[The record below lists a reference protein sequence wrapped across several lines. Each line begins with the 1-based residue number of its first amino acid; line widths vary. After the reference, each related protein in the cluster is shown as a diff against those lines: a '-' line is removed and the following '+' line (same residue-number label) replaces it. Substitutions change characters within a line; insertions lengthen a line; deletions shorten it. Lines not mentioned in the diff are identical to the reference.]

1 MLYRNYQLN
10 KTHSALK
17 FGRADGYPLVLSNA
31 KSAPVRKL
39 EVSGNSYQA
48 TRGKNLFN
56 VDAITS
62 TYGGYVE
69 NGTIYVTGYPYETGI
84 TPEKFLEMTELKE
97 GDTFT
102 TDLTYTQFGDT
113 TNKTWGTMRFASK
126 VSGVSNLDLV
136 SKGTGITSTIPKN
149 FNSSNYTSIY
159 IYSGNAPEEGDIRST
174 CENMA
179 VYKGAYTAD
188 TMPPYEPYV
197 KMPSPDHPSE
207 IVGVGDKTANL
218 LYKDDVVLGQALSC
232 GGVGS
237 NYGHLKGNYNF
248 TMYFKNYDVKPNTKY
263 TMINYVRDTYWMNR
277 IIECDE
283 NDLCTWNHPLYTI
296 DDSYSDSLNKE
307 IYTFTTKAETKYIL
321 IQYMRIDKADVTE
334 DDVYKLHSAM
344 LEGTYT
350 ADTMPEY
357 EPYGYRVPIECRGR
371 NLFDKNKYKNIYDYV
386 SDIAPYYYC
395 VPIKL
400 MPKTKYTV
408 SFKRYNWDGKG
419 HHRLM
424 IRAFNGD
431 NVVVYVAHSSAPSSE
446 STTHTY
452 TTGDDGLLYI
462 ATYSTDK
469 VTQSDLD
476 FIWEH
481 CDVQIEEGNTATAYE
496 PFAGETK
503 HIYIDKPLYGIDD
516 YTDSI
521 TLDFEKKKA
530 VRTDR
535 VKEIM
540 LSTEYVYRKCE
551 NVIRFAIRLTPYLS
565 YKGARMMCNG
575 LKCLAEGKQAYSGN
589 FECLFMHDS
598 FNNNCYFSLNKTR
611 IGAED
616 TDTDSQ
622 LVEKANAYLADNPI
636 TAYYKLGT
644 PIETDISDTVD
655 WDKLLHLSRYTDILS
670 SSTTISPSN
679 LYIKYI
685 RK

>member
-10 KTHSALK
+10 KTHNALK
-17 FGRADGYPLVLSNA
+17 FGKSEGYPLVLSNA

-102 TDLTYTQFGDT
+102 TDCEYTQISDT
-113 TNKTWGTMRFASK
+113 TNTTWGNIRFSSK
-126 VSGVSNLDLV
+126 TSGYSTVTLLG
-136 SKGTGITSTIPKN
+136 KGKGVTATIPKN

-207 IVGVGDKTANL
+207 IMSVGDKTENL

-283 NDLCTWNHPLYTI
+283 NNLCTWNHPLYTI
-296 DDSYSDSLNKE
+296 DSSYDDSKNKE
-307 IYTFTTKAETKYIL
+307 IYTFTTQAETKYIL
-321 IQYMRIDKADVTE
+321 IQYRRIDKADVTE
-334 DDVYKLHSAM
+334 DDVCKLHSAM

-357 EPYGYRVPIECRGR
+357 EPYGYRVPIECDTG
-371 NLFDKNKYKNIYDYV
+371 DTVNIY
-386 SDIAPYYYC
+386 
-395 VPIKL
+395 
-400 MPKTKYTV
+400 T
-408 SFKRYNWDGKG
+408 N
-419 HHRLM
+419 
-424 IRAFNGD
+424 
-431 NVVVYVAHSSAPSSE
+431 
-446 STTHTY
+446 
-452 TTGDDGLLYI
+452 
-462 ATYSTDK
+462 
-469 VTQSDLD
+469 
-476 FIWEH
+476 
-481 CDVQIEEGNTATAYE
+481 
-496 PFAGETK
+496 
-503 HIYIDKPLYGIDD
+503 KPLYGIDD

-540 LSTEYVYRKCE
+540 LSAFSVYRKCE
-551 NVIRFAIRLTPYLS
+551 NVIRFAKTLSS
-565 YKGARMMCNG
+565 YKGARMMCDG
-575 LKCLAEGKQAYSGN
+575 LQCLAEGKQAFTGN
-589 FECLFMHDS
+589 FECLFMHTDL
-598 FNNNCYFSLNKTR
+598 NTRCYFSLNKTR

-622 LVEKANAYLADNPI
+622 LIEKANAYLADNPI
-636 TAYYKLGT
+636 TAYYKLGK
-644 PIETDISDTVD
+644 PIETDISDTID
-655 WDKLLHLSRYTDILS
+655 WDSLSLHLQKGTNILS
-670 SSTTISPSN
+670 TNTAISPSN
-679 LYIKYI
+679 LAVKYI
-685 RK
+685 RR